1 VSLRIAAAQLN
12 FWVGDV
18 AGNVAK
24 IIKAANDARDR
35 LKADLVVFPELAVL
49 GYPPDDLL
57 QRSGLPPVI
66 AEGLQRIGREVLGI
80 HVIVGHPEFTEEGVY
95 NAATVFRD
103 RRAVGHYRKQLLPN
117 YGVFDEK
124 RHFLPGKSS
133 CVFEL
138 NRVPVGVCICED
150 IWGPNPA
157 AAARRAGAELLIN
170 INASPY
176 TLEKSVERSGVLCA
190 RAAESGIPILYVN
203 LVGGQDDLL
212 FDGDS
217 VGINGDGTI
226 GFRAPQFT
234 EDLYLVEHDLDQ
246 LRGEICPEETE
257 DAIVYRGLVQAIRD
271 YVNRNGFKGALIGM
285 SGGVDSA
292 LVATLAADAL
302 GPERVWGVAMPS
314 RYTASMSNEDA
325 KEEAFRLGIRFDT
338 LNIEPAFEAFLQT
351 LAPAFAGKAPD
362 LTEENLQAR
371 CRGVLLMAL
380 SNKHGYLVLTTG
392 NKSEMAV
399 GYATL
404 YGDMAGGFAPLKDV
418 YKTLVYR
425 LARHRNSLG
434 AQPPPS
440 AESGLNWATQPK
452 RAIPERVLTRPPS
465 AELRPDQT
473 DQDSLPPYDKLDAI
487 LRAYVEEQR
496 SIPEIAQMGHD
507 IEVVRRIAALVR
519 KAEYKR
525 RQAPPGPKITDRAFG
540 RDRRY
545 PITAVY
551 GDV

>member
-1 VSLRIAAAQLN
+1 MTLRIAAAQLN

-18 AGNVAK
+18 EGNAAR
-24 IIKAANDARDR
+24 IITAANDARDR
-35 LKADLVVFPELAVL
+35 LRADIVVFPELSLL

-57 QRSGLPPVI
+57 QRSGLPAVV
-66 AEGLQRIGREVLGI
+66 AAALQKIGREVLGI
-80 HVIVGHPEFTEEGVY
+80 HVIVGHPEYADEGIY

-103 RRAVGHYRKQLLPN
+103 RRAVAHYRKQLLPN

-124 RHFLPGKSS
+124 RYFLPGKSP
-133 CVFEL
+133 CVFEI

-150 IWGPNPA
+150 VWGPNPA
-157 AAARRAGAELLIN
+157 AQSRRAGAELLIN

-176 TLEKSVERSGVLCA
+176 TIDKALERSEVLCA
-190 RAAESGIPILYVN
+190 RAAETGIPILYVN

-217 VGINGDGTI
+217 IGINGDGTI
-226 GFRAPQFT
+226 GFRAPQF
-234 EDLYLVEHDLDQ
+234 EENLYLVEYDLDQ
-246 LRGEICPEETE
+246 LRGEVRPDESE
-257 DAIVYRGLVQAIRD
+257 DAIVYRGLTQSIRD

-292 LVATLAADAL
+292 LVAALASDAL
-302 GPERVWGVAMPS
+302 GSERVWGVAMPS
-314 RYTASMSNEDA
+314 RYTADMSNEDA
-325 KEEAFRLGIRFDT
+325 YDEAQRLGLRFDT
-338 LNIEPAFEAFLQT
+338 IAIEPMFRSFVDS
-351 LAPAFAGKAPD
+351 LAPLFKGKAPD
-362 LTEENLQAR
+362 ITEENLQAR
-371 CRGVLLMAL
+371 CRGVLLMSL
-380 SNKHGYLVLTTG
+380 SNKHGYIVLTTG

-404 YGDMAGGFAPLKDV
+404 YGDMAGGFAPIKDV

-425 LARHRNSLG
+425 LARWRNGLG
-434 AQPPPS
+434 AAPPS
-440 AESGLNWATQPK
+440 MAESGLNWSRRNLAP
-452 RAIPERVLTRPPS
+452 IPERVLTRAPS

-473 DQDSLPPYDKLDAI
+473 DQDSLPPYDVLDAI

-496 SIPEIAQMGHD
+496 SISEIVASGYAED
-507 IEVVRRIAALVR
+507 TVRRVASLVR

-525 RQAPPGPKITDRAFG
+525 RQAPPGPKITERAFG